1 MRAMVIGDIL
11 QAPRIRTIDLSG
23 YEGAAGNVIR
33 ILAEDNVGV
42 ARIALRIVDLTEDVE
57 VENAEITMNG
67 QMGSTVE
74 WLYTAAQAVP
84 EGHEAQVV
92 VKVFDLAG
100 NEMEDNA
107 LMAS

>member
-1 MRAMVIGDIL
+1 MGDIL

-23 YEGAAGNVIR
+23 YEGAAGDVIR

-42 ARIALRIVDLTEDVE
+42 ARVALRIVDLTDDVE
-57 VENAEITMNG
+57 VESAEMAMNG
-67 QMGSTVE
+67 QISGMVE
-74 WLYTAAQAVP
+74 WLYTATQAVP

-107 LMAS
+107 LMTS